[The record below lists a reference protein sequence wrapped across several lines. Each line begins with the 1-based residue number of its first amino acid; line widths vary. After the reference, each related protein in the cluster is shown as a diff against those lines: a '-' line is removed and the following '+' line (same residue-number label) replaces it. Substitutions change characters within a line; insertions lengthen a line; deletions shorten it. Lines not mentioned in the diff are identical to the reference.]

1 MSPEGRFQTI
11 QKNSLCTNC
20 LSNQHRRDTCPSSK
34 RCQVCNG
41 FHHTTLHNPA
51 KQFNRT
57 HAAFTTSNVQQQTK
71 TAGQQNWSSKDD
83 NNSQT
88 QKSIEA
94 TQNKL
99 TQFKP
104 KSNLRYGKNFG
115 NNNNQ
120 QSSKRANLNG
130 PSTSQNFN
138 VNQISSTPKYWF
150 ERLQLLPVSFV
161 KEDKVFDTYALIDP
175 GSQFTFLLDAVSDYL
190 ELPREY
196 QSSTTVQYLSV
207 DYEMPL
213 SKIKQPITVCPF
225 NQFDEKFQISRAYS
239 TPTLNV
245 NAANVTE
252 LNYVCD
258 AFNELRHIYF
268 PDIAEG
274 KIGALLGVNAFA
286 FTHPTEV
293 IQGTEIRPFG
303 VKTKLGWTL
312 AGEYLNTLGNCS
324 SKSSN
329 KSKVFVY
336 HVCRKSPEQP
346 LDNLIQEFWSI
357 ENDGTRKEDNTITED
372 EKSAIRILES
382 TINHTGERY
391 EIGLPWKVP
400 ANLQNNYFSALNQL
414 NSLNKRLNND
424 PKLSDMYQQTLVT
437 DLEKNYVKPVEMTD
451 PPPEKIWYLPHH
463 PVQSAN
469 KPNKVRRVANAASKF
484 KGESLNSNLLT
495 GPDLLNSLIGILVRF
510 REKPIAIL
518 ADIEGMFMQ
527 IGIRNEDQS
536 ALRFLWSID
545 NDVRQFQFTRLIF
558 GATCSPSCAIFV
570 LNRCAEDNVETY
582 PKAQSAIKLFL
593 YG

>member
-1 MSPEGRFQTI
+1 
-11 QKNSLCTNC
+11 
-20 LSNQHRRDTCPSSK
+20 
-34 RCQVCNG
+34 
-41 FHHTTLHNPA
+41 
-51 KQFNRT
+51 
-57 HAAFTTSNVQQQTK
+57 
-71 TAGQQNWSSKDD
+71 
-83 NNSQT
+83 
-88 QKSIEA
+88 
-94 TQNKL
+94 
-99 TQFKP
+99 
-104 KSNLRYGKNFG
+104 
-115 NNNNQ
+115 
-120 QSSKRANLNG
+120 
-130 PSTSQNFN
+130 
-138 VNQISSTPKYWF
+138 
-150 ERLQLLPVSFV
+150 
-161 KEDKVFDTYALIDP
+161 
-175 GSQFTFLLDAVSDYL
+175 
-190 ELPREY
+190 
-196 QSSTTVQYLSV
+196 
-207 DYEMPL
+207 MPL

-312 AGEYLNTLGNCS
+312 AGEYLNTIGNRS

-424 PKLSDMYQQTLVT
+424 PKLSDMNQQTLVT
-437 DLEKNYVKPVEMTD
+437 DLNKNYVKPVEMTD
-451 PPPEKIWYLPHH
+451 PPPPPPRENMVLAASPCSKRKQTK
-463 PVQSAN
+463 QSA
-469 KPNKVRRVANAASKF
+469 
-484 KGESLNSNLLT
+484 
-495 GPDLLNSLIGILVRF
+495 
-510 REKPIAIL
+510 
-518 ADIEGMFMQ
+518 
-527 IGIRNEDQS
+527 
-536 ALRFLWSID
+536 
-545 NDVRQFQFTRLIF
+545 
-558 GATCSPSCAIFV
+558 SC
-570 LNRCAEDNVETY
+570 R
-582 PKAQSAIKLFL
+582 
-593 YG
+593 